1 MRTLKIP
8 RLVLLL
14 TGVFGLLGWSLA
26 LLVLTGH
33 VSVLGPGTDWLAFY
47 GAARAYLDGRLAL
60 IFDAAAF
67 TAHLNAVYGWWLAE
81 PVAFRPWVYPPSFL
95 LLLVP
100 FGALSLASSYIL
112 FELFSSVALAAAL
125 LCGADRPH
133 ARWLAVASAF
143 LCFGAAHNA
152 MQGQNSFLITAL
164 LIGGWRSIRWSPLL
178 GGALLGLLTIK
189 PQFFV
194 LVPVALVA
202 GRQWKALA
210 AAIVAAAILAASSA
224 ALFGIDAWR
233 QWFDF
238 ARHPDE
244 WIANARLFGTSW
256 FAFLAG
262 LGLPWNVA
270 EAFQMLV
277 AASSAVVVY
286 LSCRSAM
293 PRDQQLAILL
303 AATLIA
309 APHSSFYDTL
319 LLAIAVT
326 LWIVDAAD
334 RGSTLLRSE
343 FALLV
348 WVAPLFEAE
357 IARGF
362 IPVLATAFVAVA
374 LVCRVRDTAAAAI
387 TPGEMVLSEGGERR
401 ARQSS

>member
-1 MRTLKIP
+1 MRSLNIP

-14 TGVFGLLGWSLA
+14 AGVFGLLGWTLA
-26 LLVLTGH
+26 LLVLTRH
-33 VSVLGPGTDWLAFY
+33 IDVLGPGTDWMAFY
-47 GAARAYLDGRLAL
+47 GAARVYLDGRLAL

-67 TAHLNAVYGWWLAE
+67 TAYLNADFGWWLAQ

-100 FGALSLASSYIL
+100 FGTLSLVASYVL
-112 FELFSSVALAAAL
+112 FELLSGIALFAAL
-125 LCGADRPH
+125 FTASDRRD
-133 ARWLAVASAF
+133 ARWLAVGSAF
-143 LCFGAAHNA
+143 LCFGAADNV
-152 MQGQNSFLITAL
+152 MQGQNGFLTAAL
-164 LIGGWRSIRWSPLL
+164 LIGGWRAIPCSPLL

-189 PQFFV
+189 PQFWL

-202 GRQWKALA
+202 GREWKALA
-210 AAIVAAAILAASSA
+210 AAIIAAVVLAVASA
-224 ALFGIDAWR
+224 ALFGIEAWLR
-233 QWFDF
+233 WLEF

-256 FAFLAG
+256 FAFLAAHGVSWG
-262 LGLPWNVA
+262 LA
-270 EAFQMLV
+270 EAAQMAV
-277 AASSAVVVY
+277 AAISAIVVY
-286 LSCRSAM
+286 LSGRAAM

-326 LWIVDAAD
+326 LWLVEAVK
-334 RGSTLLRSE
+334 RGNALLRSE

-348 WVAPLFEAE
+348 WTAPLFEAE

-362 IPVLATAFVAVA
+362 VPLLATAFIAVA
-374 LVCRVRDTAAAAI
+374 LLRRMRDSATKPEVTLAPAPGRETRVGR
-387 TPGEMVLSEGGERR
+387 PG
-401 ARQSS
+401 